1 MLIACD
7 LVRFAAIVIV
17 PIAYW
22 LGILRLPLL
31 FLCVVTV
38 SVATV
43 FFQIGYMPAMAS
55 IVRPPQLVP
64 ANARM
69 ETSRTVAELGG
80 PALAGGLYQVLG
92 AFALVVDAIT
102 YLCSA
107 AAIRAMRPFGSR
119 SAAAGAGARILSR
132 AGAGMRRNLTDPV
145 LRKSTAGTLL
155 ANIGGPIFVTQMPV
169 LVYQGLGLSAGVFG
183 VVLSIAAGGAVLGA
197 LAASR
202 VSRRIGSGRVLALSM
217 VAHSASGLGLLAV
230 PRYPAAIVLAL
241 TLTSYGFFFSW
252 YNINSAAIRQARIPL
267 KDQAVIHG
275 AYRTITWGVIPFS
288 TFLGGLIVSFLA
300 QRLDI
305 LDAARFTMLA
315 ATVIG
320 ISSIIPLASMHRL
333 LATVAPMEP
342 EPEPEVLA
350 TAGDPETSG
359 RGTP

>member
-1 MLIACD
+1 
-7 LVRFAAIVIV
+7 
-17 PIAYW
+17 
-22 LGILRLPLL
+22 
-31 FLCVVTV
+31 
-38 SVATV
+38 
-43 FFQIGYMPAMAS
+43 
-55 IVRPPQLVP
+55 
-64 ANARM
+64 
-69 ETSRTVAELGG
+69 
-80 PALAGGLYQVLG
+80 
-92 AFALVVDAIT
+92 
-102 YLCSA
+102 
-107 AAIRAMRPFGSR
+107 
-119 SAAAGAGARILSR
+119 
-132 AGAGMRRNLTDPV
+132 MRRNLTDPV